1 MDKQRNSYNGRFGE
15 TASGS
20 RRPTGSY
27 RSQPSGGYKS
37 RPDYEGY
44 SRPGSRTAP
53 GDSYTRRPAPH
64 PQPNRAPS
72 AQSRE
77 RKKRRRAKRLRVA
90 AVLLLLILIV
100 AGVIFAICA
109 KRNQVVH
116 QMPTVVRTAE
126 FENVTITEET

>member
-1 MDKQRNSYNGRFGE
+1 MDKQRNSYSGRFGE

-37 RPDYEGY
+37 RPDYESY

-53 GDSYTRRPAPH
+53 GDSSTRRPDP
-64 PQPNRAPS
+64 RAQADRRS
-72 AQSRE
+72 SRD
-77 RKKRRRAKRLRVA
+77 RKRRRRIKKLRIA

-116 QMPTVVRTAE
+116 QMPTIQRAAE
-126 FENVTITEET
+126 FENAVITEET

>member
-15 TASGS
+15 AAS
-20 RRPTGSY
+20 
-27 RSQPSGGYKS
+27 
-37 RPDYEGY
+37 
-44 SRPGSRTAP
+44 
-53 GDSYTRRPAPH
+53 GDSYNRRPAPR

-109 KRNQVVH
+109 KKNQVVH

>member
-15 TASGS
+15 AASGS

-37 RPDYEGY
+37 RPDYENYG
-44 SRPGSRTAP
+44 RPVSRTAP
-53 GDSYTRRPAPH
+53 GDSYTRRPDP
-64 PQPNRAPS
+64 RAQADRRS
-72 AQSRE
+72 SRD
-77 RKKRRRAKRLRVA
+77 RKRRRRMKKLRIA
-90 AVLLLLILIV
+90 AALLLLILIA

-116 QMPTVVRTAE
+116 QMPTVVRSAE
-126 FENVTITEET
+126 FENAVITEET

>member
-1 MDKQRNSYNGRFGE
+1 MDKQRNSYNGRFSE

-37 RPDYEGY
+37 RPDYESY

-53 GDSYTRRPAPH
+53 GDSYTRRPDP
-64 PQPNRAPS
+64 RAQADRRS
-72 AQSRE
+72 SRD
-77 RKKRRRAKRLRVA
+77 RKRRRSIKKLRIA